1 MQQVEEH
8 ISRINSKLQE
18 LLKKHAM
25 LGKESEQQ
33 QKIIQKLEQEN
44 ELKEARINML
54 EQQQHILKA
63 AAGKMSEPDK
73 KEFEQVISKY
83 IREIDKCINLL
94 NE

>member
-1 MQQVEEH
+1 MNQVEEH

-18 LLKKHAM
+18 LMKKYAS
-25 LGKESEQQ
+25 LSKESEQQ
-33 QKIIQKLEQEN
+33 LKNIQKLENEN
-44 ELKEARINML
+44 EGKEARIKML

-63 AAGKMSEPDK
+63 AAGKMNEPDK
-73 KEFEQVISKY
+73 KEFEQVINKY